1 MLEEG
6 DILLSVNSQP
16 LSDFVKLAELLD
28 GAVGEEMSFEVV
40 RRGAKVNLKI
50 TVADLEA
57 LQPSSLIELGDSVLH
72 NVSIQRARAMNLPQ
86 AGVVLSKSG
95 YEFSRGGLP
104 RGALIVSVNGNRVE
118 TCLLYTSPSPRDRG

>member
-1 MLEEG
+1 
-6 DILLSVNSQP
+6 
-16 LSDFVKLAELLD
+16 
-28 GAVGEEMSFEVV
+28 MSFDVV

-118 TCLLYTSPSPRDRG
+118 TVEDLLSNVPVAGEKQDWRLRYIGEGQCKVVWCTIVRSAGQR